1 MGAGV
6 DDSYEVLMDKRIGR
20 IAGFA
25 AFVLMIVRL
34 SRLIQSG
41 DTAWHLIMIASA
53 FLGGVIWWLL
63 SQTVSNRKLAVGLF
77 VGAGVVLFLRISA
90 ADTLVGGFLPS
101 PDTFDALGV
110 TMTEAIGLIR
120 FGVAPV
126 EPVAGVIAI
135 LSGLMWIVGG
145 LYVWGSSDGSTAA
158 MTLPSVALYLQF
170 AVMDRFSAGIGW
182 MIAAVIVIGL
192 GIIAVGFD
200 RKTEAGRV
208 RDPEGRPIPR
218 QTKATA
224 FVIASVIAVGAVTT
238 ATTATSLVPPN
249 GNFQWRVGSGYGPG
263 YGGVTY
269 DRLAGLQQRII
280 SRSNAIVFTAALDK
294 DAPPGNE
301 VYWRMEALDNFDG
314 TAWSTSG
321 LTSIFDEPGNP
332 GGNPDHAY
340 RGTSQQIAA
349 TVRIEQLRM
358 EVMPTAGIVYDMD
371 VDVINRQLL
380 QVAGDGSLIY
390 TPKFNEGDRY
400 TINRAVLP
408 LYEADVAA
416 MATTQDGTFSPLF
429 AQAAEAGDFRYEPE
443 SRTGDTERPDDIDR
457 FLQLPENLPVAI
469 RAEAF
474 ARTEGAATDF
484 ESAWLL
490 QHWFRDSGDF
500 TYSTTVSTGA
510 GSLELENW
518 LTDSTSIN
526 YRTGYCGQFAAS
538 MAVLGRTL
546 EIPSRV
552 VWGFT
557 PGEVSTGRDGT
568 ELITVRDNNAHA
580 WVEMWMDG
588 FGWVRFDPTPRG
600 DGALP
605 QSITASFDPVAYL
618 PVPDTPTDI
627 PLENRDELVPPGL
640 LEAEALGGPLGQ
652 SSFPWEWLLTIPAL
666 VVMVGLVP
674 WLKSL
679 RRRRRLARL
688 RTGDITAAW
697 DEIVDRLTDLGK
709 PVPGYETPME
719 FAARTDDSLISLAT
733 NYSAAV
739 YGNRNGMAT
748 EADLEI
754 VEDWLRRR
762 YEGSQRFRAGLN
774 PRSLF
779 NSD

>member
-1 MGAGV
+1 MGTGL

-25 AFVLMIVRL
+25 AFALMIVRL
-34 SRLIQSG
+34 SRLIQTG
-41 DTAWHLIMIASA
+41 ETAWHLIMIASA

-63 SQTVSNRKLAVGLF
+63 SQTVSNRKLAIGFF
-77 VGAGVVLFLRISA
+77 VGAGLVLFLRISA

-101 PDTFDALGV
+101 PDTVDVLRV
-110 TMTEAIGLIR
+110 TMAEAIGIIR
-120 FGVAPV
+120 FGVAPI

-158 MTLPSVALYLQF
+158 MILPSVALYLQF
-170 AVMDRFSAGIGW
+170 AVMDRLPAEMVW

-218 QTKATA
+218 QTKTTA
-224 FVIASVIAVGAVTT
+224 FIIASVIAVGAVTT
-238 ATTATSLVPPN
+238 ATTASSLVPPN
-249 GNFQWRVGSGYGPG
+249 GNFQWRLGSGYGPG
-263 YGGVTY
+263 YGGVTF
-269 DRLAGLQQRII
+269 DRLAELQQRII
-280 SRSNAIVFTAALDK
+280 SRSNAIVFTARLDE

-314 TAWSTSG
+314 TSWSTSG
-321 LTSIFDEPGNP
+321 LTSIFDEPGNA
-332 GGNPDHAY
+332 GGNPDYAY

-349 TVRIEQLRM
+349 NVRIDQLRM
-358 EVMPTAGIVYDMD
+358 VVMPTAGIVYDMD
-371 VDVINRQLL
+371 ADVINRQLL

-390 TPKFNEGDRY
+390 TPGFNEGDEY
-400 TINRAVLP
+400 AINRAVLP

-429 AQAAEAGDFRYEPE
+429 AKAAEAGDFRYEPE
-443 SRTGDTERPDDIDR
+443 SRTGNTDRPDDIDR
-457 FLQLPENLPVAI
+457 YLQLPENLPVAI

-474 ARTEGAATDF
+474 ARTEGAVTDF
-484 ESAWLL
+484 ETAWLL

-500 TYSTTVSTGA
+500 TYSTTVSTGG
-510 GSLELENW
+510 GSLDLENW
-518 LTDSTSIN
+518 LTDTTSLN
-526 YRTGYCGQFAAS
+526 YREGYCEQFAAS
-538 MAVLGRTL
+538 MSVLGRTL
-546 EIPSRV
+546 GIPSRV

-557 PGEVSTGRDGT
+557 PGEVVQEGGT
-568 ELITVRDNNAHA
+568 EVIVVRDNNAHA

-605 QSITASFDPVAYL
+605 QSMTASFDPVAYI
-618 PVPDTPTDI
+618 PIPDTPNDI

-640 LEAEALGGPLGQ
+640 LEAETPGGTLGE
-652 SSFPWEWLLTIPAL
+652 SSFPWEWLLAIPAL
-666 VVMVGLVP
+666 VVVAGLVP

-697 DEIVDRLTDLGK
+697 DEIVDRLTDLGH
-709 PVPGYETPME
+709 PVPGYETPLE
-719 FAARTDDSLISLAT
+719 FASRTDDSLISLAT

-748 EADLEI
+748 EADLDI

-762 YEGSQRFRAGLN
+762 YESRQRVRAGLN

>member
-25 AFVLMIVRL
+25 AFALMIVRL
-34 SRLIQSG
+34 SRLIETG
-41 DTAWHLIMIASA
+41 ETAWHLIMIASA

-77 VGAGVVLFLRISA
+77 VGSGLVLFLRISA
-90 ADTLVGGFLPS
+90 ADTLFGGFLPS
-101 PDTFDALGV
+101 PDTVDALGV
-110 TMTEAIGLIR
+110 TMAEAIGLIR
-120 FGVAPV
+120 FGVAPI
-126 EPVAGVIAI
+126 EPIAGVIAI

-158 MTLPSVALYLQF
+158 MILPSVALYLQF
-170 AVMDRFSAGIGW
+170 AVMDRFSSELGW

-200 RKTEAGRV
+200 RKSEAGRV

-218 QTKATA
+218 QTKTTA
-224 FVIASVIAVGAVTT
+224 FVLASMIAVGAVAT
-238 ATTATSLVPPN
+238 AHTASSLVPAD
-249 GNFQWRVGSGYGPG
+249 GNFQWRLGSGYGPG
-263 YGGVTY
+263 YGGKTY
-269 DRLAGLQQRII
+269 DRLADLQQRII
-280 SRSNAIVFTAALDK
+280 SRSNEIVFTAVLDE
-294 DAPPGNE
+294 DAPPGDD

-321 LTSIFDEPGNP
+321 LTSIFDEPGNA
-332 GGNPDHAY
+332 GGNPDYAY

-358 EVMPTAGIVYDMD
+358 AVMPTPGIVYDMD
-371 VDVINRQLL
+371 ADVVNRQLL

-390 TPKFNEGDRY
+390 TPRFNEGDQY

-408 LYEADVAA
+408 LHEADVAA

-429 AQAAEAGDFRYEPE
+429 AKAADAGDFRYQPE
-443 SRTGDTERPDDIDR
+443 SRTGNTERPDDIDR
-457 FLQLPENLPVAI
+457 YLQLPENLPVAI

-474 ARTEGAATDF
+474 ARTDGTVTDF
-484 ESAWLL
+484 ETAWLL

-500 TYSTTVSTGA
+500 TYSTTVSTGG
-510 GSLELENW
+510 GSLDLENW
-518 LTDSTSIN
+518 LTDTTSLN
-526 YRTGYCGQFAAS
+526 YREGYCQQFALS
-538 MAVLGRTL
+538 MSVMGRALG
-546 EIPSRV
+546 IPSRV

-557 PGEVSTGRDGT
+557 PGEVSTQEDGT
-568 ELITVRDNNAHA
+568 ELIVVRDNNAHA

-588 FGWVRFDPTPRG
+588 FGWVRFDPTPRS

-605 QSITASFDPVAYL
+605 QSITASFDPVAYI

-640 LEAEALGGPLGQ
+640 LEAEALGGILGQ
-652 SSFPWEWLLTIPAL
+652 TSFPWTWLLVIPAL
-666 VVMVGLVP
+666 AFIVGLVP
-674 WLKSL
+674 WLKRL

-688 RTGDITAAW
+688 RTGDITAVW
-697 DEIVDRLTDLGK
+697 DEIVDRLTDLGQ
-709 PVPGYETPME
+709 PVPEYETPME
-719 FAARTDDSLISLAT
+719 FATRADDSLISLAT

-754 VEDWLRRR
+754 VEDWLRHR
-762 YEGSQRFRAGLN
+762 YESTRRVRASLN